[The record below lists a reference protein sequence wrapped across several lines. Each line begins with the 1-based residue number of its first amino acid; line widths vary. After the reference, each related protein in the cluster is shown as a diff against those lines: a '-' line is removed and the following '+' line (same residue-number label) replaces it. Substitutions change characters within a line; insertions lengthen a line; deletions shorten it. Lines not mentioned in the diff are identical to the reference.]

1 MCTYKVSELLI
12 LHHYFKRVVQ
22 KKLQLTNVGKCQRM
36 FRLFRQH
43 ANSGGGSGGAVWI
56 KAAEFKGRGFI
67 YANGG
72 NGYTYGGGGAG
83 GRVNV
88 FFEKGDF
95 KSGHVVAKGL

>member
-1 MCTYKVSELLI
+1 MVYKQPGNNWLLI
-12 LHHYFKRVVQ
+12 LHIFHTVVAQ
-22 KKLQLTNVGKCQRM
+22 ELAVRNLQRCD
-36 FRLFRQH
+36 RLFRQH
-43 ANSGGGSGGAVWI
+43 PNSGGGSGGAVWI

-72 NGYTYGGGGAG
+72 NGNAYGGGGAG

>member
-12 LHHYFKRVVQ
+12 LHHYFKRVVR
-22 KKLQLTNVGKCQRM
+22 KSLQLIDDGNCQRM
-36 FRLFRQH
+36 FCLFRQH

-72 NGYTYGGGGAG
+72 DGNAHGGGGAG

-95 KSGHVVAKGL
+95 KSGHVEAKGL